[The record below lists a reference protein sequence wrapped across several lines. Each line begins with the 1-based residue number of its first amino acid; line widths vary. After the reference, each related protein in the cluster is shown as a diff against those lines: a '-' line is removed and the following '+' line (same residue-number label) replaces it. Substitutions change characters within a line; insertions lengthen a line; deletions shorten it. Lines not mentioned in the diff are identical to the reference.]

1 MTLLPDREIATV
13 AAWLADHP
21 SIEILAR
28 GRGGGYGEAAAEALP
43 NAIQTTL
50 SLALDG
56 ECEFRLSRRGAQIDA
71 GDPRDGCRCQ
81 GTGSSTHCQV
91 GLAAGIV
98 RFLVRLRGLRTAEQA
113 LGGGD

>member
-28 GRGGGYGEAAAEALP
+28 GRGGGYGGGGRRGSSECYP
-43 NAIQTTL
+43 DDL

-71 GDPRDGCRCQ
+71 GDPHDGCRCQ
-81 GTGSSTHCQV
+81 GTGSSAHCQV
-91 GLAAGIV
+91 GLAAGMV